1 MTRFERE
8 ISRALGQYW
17 KESAEKELNELR
29 RELASGQITIDE
41 NGVARNCIGRVLMDD
56 LLEKLTYV
64 TDKASVAATHAAHEA
79 EAAEEL
85 EEYRRNRKPATAE
98 EIAEM
103 RAAFGSG
110 TKVVDVLT
118 GETITLD

>member
-8 ISRALGQYW
+8 ISGALGQYW

-64 TDKASVAATHAAHEA
+64 TDKASVEATHAVHEA
-79 EAAEEL
+79 EVARDL

>member
-8 ISRALGQYW
+8 ISGALGQYW

-64 TDKASVAATHAAHEA
+64 TDKVNVEATHAAHEA
-79 EAAEEL
+79 EVAREL

>member
-1 MTRFERE
+1 MTRFARE
-8 ISRALGQYW
+8 ISGALGQYW

-41 NGVARNCIGRVLMDD
+41 NGVARNCIGRILMDD

-64 TDKASVAATHAAHEA
+64 TDKANVEATHAAHEA
-79 EAAEEL
+79 EVARDL
-85 EEYRRNRKPATAE
+85 EEYRRNRKPAAAE

>member
-8 ISRALGQYW
+8 ISGALGQYW

-64 TDKASVAATHAAHEA
+64 TDKANVEATHAAHKA
-79 EAAEEL
+79 EVARDL

>member
-8 ISRALGQYW
+8 ISGALGQYW

-64 TDKASVAATHAAHEA
+64 TNKANVEATHAAHEA
-79 EAAEEL
+79 EVARDL

-103 RAAFGSG
+103 RTAFGSG
-110 TKVVDVLT
+110 TKVIDVLT

>member
-8 ISRALGQYW
+8 ISGALGQYW

-64 TDKASVAATHAAHEA
+64 TDKASVEATHAAHETEVA
-79 EAAEEL
+79 KEL

-103 RAAFGSG
+103 RTAFGSG
-110 TKVVDVLT
+110 TKVIDVLT

>member
-8 ISRALGQYW
+8 ISGVLGQYW

-64 TDKASVAATHAAHEA
+64 TDKASVEATHAAHETEVA
-79 EAAEEL
+79 REL

-103 RAAFGSG
+103 RTAFGSG
-110 TKVVDVLT
+110 TKVIDVLT

>member
-8 ISRALGQYW
+8 ISGALGQYW

-64 TDKASVAATHAAHEA
+64 TDKASVEATHAAHEA
-79 EAAEEL
+79 EVARDL

-103 RAAFGSG
+103 RTAFGSG